1 MKKKI
6 LFINPS
12 LRQGG
17 VEHSLITALKILD
30 PEKYVI
36 TLFLYTDM
44 TDLLSEVPDY
54 VKVVLQPDRTRYFRK
69 PFCIW
74 KMTQY
79 KLYKA
84 LGREEKAEEARKS
97 MYAYIHRRKVAYPAE
112 RLFADVRFDVVVSYS
127 LHIGT
132 EMGTKISAGR
142 RYVLMHSSDPAY
154 HREIIES
161 VLGDYDK
168 VVAVSDSVAE
178 IYRENYRFLADR
190 IMTLPNYVDAS
201 RIRELA
207 RAGAAL
213 PAAGDGTWVL
223 ATCGRI
229 SHEKGF
235 DLAVSAAA
243 LLKEYG
249 VSFRWLFIGDGAE
262 REQVEQLARE
272 KKVVDEILI
281 TGFLENPFPY
291 VNACDIYVQPS
302 YEEAQ
307 PLAVL
312 EAQILGKPIVSTE
325 TVGGKT
331 ILENGKKGVLTP
343 LTAAGLADG
352 IYALLTDDGLRAS
365 FENLFRPEDGERDK
379 QAYVAGWEALLSG

>member
-17 VEHSLITALKILD
+17 VEHSLITALQVLD
-30 PEKYVI
+30 PAKYEI

-44 TDLLSEVPDY
+44 TDLLSEVPDH
-54 VKVVLQPDRTRYFRK
+54 VKVVLHPDKTRYFRK
-69 PFCIW
+69 PYCVR
-74 KMTQY
+74 KMLQY
-79 KLYKA
+79 RLYKA
-84 LGREEKAEEARKS
+84 LGRGEKAAEAQKS
-97 MYAYIHRRKVAYPAE
+97 MYAYIHRRKVAYPAR
-112 RLFADVRFDVVVSYS
+112 RLFPDARFDVVVSYS

-132 EMGTKISAGR
+132 EMGLQINARR
-142 RYVLMHSSDPAY
+142 RYVLMHSSDPEY

-161 VLGDYDK
+161 TLGAYDK
-168 VVAVSDSVAE
+168 VVAVSDGVAE
-178 IYRENYRFLADR
+178 VYRENYRFLADR
-190 IMTLPNYVDAS
+190 IVTLPNYVDAA
-201 RIRELA
+201 RTRELA
-207 RAGAAL
+207 QEHVVLPDAGE
-213 PAAGDGTWVL
+213 GTWVL

-235 DLAVSAAA
+235 DLAVSAAE
-243 LLKEYG
+243 LLKNRG

-262 REQVEQLARE
+262 REQVERLARE
-272 KKVVDEILI
+272 KKVSDEICI
-281 TGFLENPFPY
+281 TGFLKNPFPY
-291 VNACDIYVQPS
+291 MNACDVYVQPS

-307 PLAVL
+307 PLVLL

-343 LTAAGLADG
+343 FTAAELADG
-352 IYALLTDDGLRAS
+352 IDALLSDADRRAS
-365 FENLFRPEDGERDK
+365 FENLYRPEDGARDR
-379 QAYVAGWEALLSG
+379 QAYVAGWEALLSE

>member
-1 MKKKI
+1 
-6 LFINPS
+6 
-12 LRQGG
+12 
-17 VEHSLITALKILD
+17 
-30 PEKYVI
+30 
-36 TLFLYTDM
+36 
-44 TDLLSEVPDY
+44 
-54 VKVVLQPDRTRYFRK
+54 
-69 PFCIW
+69 
-74 KMTQY
+74 
-79 KLYKA
+79 
-84 LGREEKAEEARKS
+84 
-97 MYAYIHRRKVAYPAE
+97 
-112 RLFADVRFDVVVSYS
+112 
-127 LHIGT
+127 
-132 EMGTKISAGR
+132 
-142 RYVLMHSSDPAY
+142 MHSSDPAY

>member
-1 MKKKI
+1 MC
-6 LFINPS
+6 S
-12 LRQGG
+12 
-17 VEHSLITALKILD
+17 S
-30 PEKYVI
+30 
-36 TLFLYTDM
+36 
-44 TDLLSEVPDY
+44 DL
-54 VKVVLQPDRTRYFRK
+54 
-69 PFCIW
+69 
-74 KMTQY
+74 
-79 KLYKA
+79 
-84 LGREEKAEEARKS
+84 
-97 MYAYIHRRKVAYPAE
+97 
-112 RLFADVRFDVVVSYS
+112 ADVRFDVVVSYS